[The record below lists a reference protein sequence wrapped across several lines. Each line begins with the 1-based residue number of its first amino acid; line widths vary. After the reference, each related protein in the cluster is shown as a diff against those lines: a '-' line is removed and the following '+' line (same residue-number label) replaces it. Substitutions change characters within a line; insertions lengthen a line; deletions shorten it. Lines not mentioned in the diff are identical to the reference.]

1 MSEYP
6 NVIGLGGKLMAG
18 KDLCADYLVDKYGYV
33 KLGMS
38 DVLAEAVYT
47 LNPIIW
53 PTGRMSG
60 IIDPIRYQDG
70 VDLHGY
76 TEAKKNPEVRRLL
89 QVFGTEI
96 GRKMFGEDFWVAQAE
111 ARVHAQLDLGNRVVL
126 TGVRYENELQM
137 IQFMGKAWWID
148 RPGFG
153 DTGSHASE
161 NSVDPGRFDR
171 TIINSGSIEKL
182 QNLVSYV
189 MES

>member
-1 MSEYP
+1 MTKYP
-6 NVIGLGGKLMAG
+6 NVIGLGGKLMSG
-18 KDLCADYLVDKYGYV
+18 KDTVADYLVERYGYV
-33 KLGMS
+33 KQGMS
-38 DVLAEAVYT
+38 DVLASVVYT
-47 LNPIIW
+47 LNPLVESFGGN
-53 PTGRMSG
+53 PV
-60 IIDPIRYQDG
+60 RYQWL
-70 VDLHGY
+70 VNQMGY

-111 ARVHAQLDLGNRVVL
+111 ARIHAQLDLGNRVVL

-171 TIINSGSIEKL
+171 TVTNNGSIREL